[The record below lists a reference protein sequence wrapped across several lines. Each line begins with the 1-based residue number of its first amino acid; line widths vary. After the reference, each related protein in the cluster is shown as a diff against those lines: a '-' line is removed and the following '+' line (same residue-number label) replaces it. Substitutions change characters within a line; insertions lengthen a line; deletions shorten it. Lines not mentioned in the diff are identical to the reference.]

1 MPSHSIE
8 AGQRLNM
15 RTNDK
20 SGIVLVQ
27 AEAIVPTGYWICQD
41 EASGQRRVV
50 AATALSPIEP
60 PVVTPS
66 VTGPIEPTVGPAEA
80 VASDCGEP
88 PAPLVNG
95 GGIRQREE
103 EAVASDCGEPPAP
116 LVDAGGIRR
125 MEEAVASECGG
136 PPDGRV
142 AA

>member
-27 AEAIVPTGYWICQD
+27 AEAVVPTGYWICQD

-60 PVVTPS
+60 PAVTPS
-66 VTGPIEPTVGPAEA
+66 LTGSLEPTVGPAEA
-80 VASDCGEP
+80 LS
-88 PAPLVNG
+88 
-95 GGIRQREE
+95 
-103 EAVASDCGEPPAP
+103 
-116 LVDAGGIRR
+116 
-125 MEEAVASECGG
+125 SECGG
-136 PPDGRV
+136 LPDDRV